1 MIDEEE
7 RFVKKE
13 MSVTVT
19 TERRMLDVGERGSN
33 V

>member
-19 TERRMLDVGERGSN
+19 TERRMLDVGERRSN